1 MGLFQGWGPG
11 LGQGLLGPNDTD
23 NDDDND
29 DNDDDDDDDD
39 DNDDDNDI
47 PGRHNERESFK
58 GDHENPLSFSFSLV
72 AHTETGT
79 QRAVLSRTI

>member
-23 NDDDND
+23 NDDDK
-29 DNDDDDDDDD
+29 DDDDDDDY
-39 DNDDDNDI
+39 DDDNDI
-47 PGRHNERESFK
+47 PGRHYGRESFE